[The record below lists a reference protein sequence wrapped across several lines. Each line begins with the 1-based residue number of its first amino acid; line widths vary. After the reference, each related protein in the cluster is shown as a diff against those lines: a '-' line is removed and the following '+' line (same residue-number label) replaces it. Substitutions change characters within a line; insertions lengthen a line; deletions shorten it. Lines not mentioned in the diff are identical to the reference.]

1 MESGQLNYTWYG
13 KAKQLVGVGISG
25 TEHFDNIDYFWY
37 HAYQKINTISVSSW
51 ILFFIIFYLIA
62 TYIKYSLKHSEDK
75 SLTYKQIL
83 KKDESILYV
92 TIVLSTE
99 VSLLV
104 HRIIDWNNP
113 FPPTIGYSITDIIIN
128 FGSVFLSIY
137 LIIGVILYIIL
148 FKKKEEHPFKK
159 AFIDSIKL
167 TGIIIFTFIA
177 IRILLAII

>member
-1 MESGQLNYTWYG
+1 MESGQLNYTWFG
-13 KAKQLVGVGISG
+13 KAKQLVGVGVSG

-51 ILFFIIFYLIA
+51 ILFFIIFYLIS

-104 HRIIDWNNP
+104 HMIIDWKNP

-128 FGSVFLSIY
+128 FRSVFLSIY

-167 TGIIIFTFIA
+167 TGIMSIGS
-177 IRILLAII
+177 